1 MFIAN
6 YGFKHLVQKAAMVAK
21 IPLGY
26 ANSHPYN
33 GLLERAHTET
43 LDFIINNMPDAI
55 AFDTPRDLMRH
66 ALTLTTVEGIY
77 AEFGVNEGGTV
88 TFIAKQ
94 KPDVKVHGFDS
105 FEGLPEDWS
114 GNKMSAG
121 FFDRKGRLPRVPSN
135 VELHAGWFDKS
146 LPSFIA
152 KHEGPAAFLHI
163 DCDLYSSTVTIFENF
178 ADRIV
183 PGTVLVFDEYFNYPN
198 WQAHEHKAFEE
209 FKKKSGLNFKPV
221 AYSLQQVAFVAEARE
236 GAN

>member
-33 GLLERAHTET
+33 GLLERAHNET
-43 LDFIINNMPDAI
+43 LDFIIETMPNAI

-66 ALTLTTVEGIY
+66 ALSLVTVDGIH
-77 AEFGVNEGGTV
+77 AEFGVNEGGTIIV
-88 TFIAKQ
+88 HRKAEAEGYRTWLRFFRRVARRLGRQ
-94 KPDVKVHGFDS
+94 QNVSRLLRSQGPAAARARNVK
-105 FEGLPEDWS
+105 
-114 GNKMSAG
+114 
-121 FFDRKGRLPRVPSN
+121 
-135 VELHAGWFDKS
+135 LHAGWFDKS
-146 LPSFIA
+146 LPPFMA
-152 KHEGPAAFLHI
+152 ANEGPAAFLHI

-209 FKKKSGLNFKPV
+209 FKKKSGLTFKGV
-221 AYSLQQVAFVAEARE
+221 AYSLQQVAFVAYARDD
-236 GAN
+236 AN